1 MRYIMTL
8 VIFGALEVSPA
19 AADEVTKWNLIAANA
34 SAASGLFGN
43 PLFDSRVNAIAQTAV
58 HDALNA
64 IDRRYR
70 PYAFHGTVM
79 PGASPEAA
87 VATAAHRVL
96 VNQYGLL
103 TAFGFTS
110 QQAML
115 DAALAASLALIPN
128 GSAKDTGM
136 AVGRNA
142 ADFILARRATDGWN
156 QQPLQDFAYPQ
167 GTEPGEYRFTP
178 GTPFAFLP
186 KWGTL
191 EPFALFRNNQ
201 FRPSPPYR
209 ISSKKYA
216 EDLNEVKNLGGDG
229 VTTPSARTA
238 DETVIARFWYESSP
252 LGWNRI
258 ARTVSTNRG
267 LGLWENARLF
277 ALLNV
282 VSADGYIA
290 NFESKYFYNYWRP
303 ITAIRLADTDGN
315 PDTSGNPTWTTLLP
329 TPPVPDYA
337 SGHSVQGG
345 AMAEVMKLF
354 FGTDRIAFS
363 TCSTTMLA
371 GQNCNEPS
379 QVVRSF
385 SSFSQAA
392 AENARSRVLVGIHF
406 TKACNEGVEHGR
418 KIAHHTFVHYLR
430 SLR

>member
-1 MRYIMTL
+1 
-8 VIFGALEVSPA
+8 
-19 AADEVTKWNLIAANA
+19 
-34 SAASGLFGN
+34 
-43 PLFDSRVNAIAQTAV
+43 
-58 HDALNA
+58 
-64 IDRRYR
+64 
-70 PYAFHGTVM
+70 
-79 PGASPEAA
+79 
-87 VATAAHRVL
+87 
-96 VNQYGLL
+96 VNQYDLL
-103 TAFGFTS
+103 TAFGFAS
-110 QQAML
+110 QKLTL

-128 GSAKDTGM
+128 GPAKDAGM
-136 AVGRNA
+136 AVGKSA

-156 QQPLQDFAYPQ
+156 QQTVQDFAYPQ

-186 KWGTL
+186 EWGTL

-229 VTTPSARTA
+229 AGTPSARTP

-258 ARTVSTNRG
+258 ARTVSANRG

-277 ALLNV
+277 ALLNL

-315 PDTSGNPTWTTLLP
+315 PDTAGDPGWTPLLP

-354 FGTDRIAFS
+354 FGTDKIAFS

-371 GQNCNEPS
+371 GQNCNQPS

-392 AENARSRVLVGIHF
+392 EENARSRVLVGIHF

-418 KIAHHTFVHYLR
+418 KIAQHTFVHYLR
-430 SLR
+430 PLR